1 MRFLL
6 IGFVI
11 AGIGLSITVSNQ
23 AQQPA
28 TQSSQAG
35 NSNAKPCIVVYGAVR
50 SPARFELRREVR
62 LAEALTMASGLTE
75 RIGETILVIHSG
87 TQCFQGEPRHQIVT
101 DVQTPAEVSAYEVS
115 EVLRGVEKA
124 NPYLRAGDIVIAN
137 EIGAVYVTG
146 NVKNPQMIFRKEP
159 LTLMQALKLS
169 GGALPNSRTNK
180 VHIYRAKEGRLGAE
194 DIMVD
199 LNAAKKHRAKDPI
212 LQPYDII
219 DVPPKHGHG
228 RPDPFFSLQSP
239 KLASRIIQ

>member
-62 LAEALTMASGLTE
+62 LAEALTMASRLTE

-146 NVKNPQMIFRKEP
+146 NVKNPLMIFRKEP
-159 LTLMQALKLS
+159 LTLMQAIKLS

-180 VHIYRAKEGRLGAE
+180 VHIYRP
-194 DIMVD
+194 
-199 LNAAKKHRAKDPI
+199 KKVALAQRTSWSTLMLRRNIARRI
-212 LQPYDII
+212 Q
-219 DVPPKHGHG
+219 
-228 RPDPFFSLQSP
+228 FFSLTTLSMYRP
-239 KLASRIIQ
+239 SMATGGPILSLASNLRNLRRG